1 MATAASVPHSFR
13 TTIKGERARLGWRD
27 NLVTIIFGLWL
38 MSGLFVDG
46 WAHNNLAQLETFF
59 TPWHAIFYSGFM
71 TNVLWVGWLIYREL
85 RKGRRGLAAIPQG
98 YHLGLLGVFV
108 FGAGGVG
115 DMLWHIVFGVEQSID
130 ALLSPTHLLLF
141 LGGMLVFASPFNA
154 AWTSGNPADVAP
166 RFIAFAPALAS
177 LTLMMTFASFM
188 HMYIWSLYSDIH
200 IDLYGNGAIRSGLAG
215 VLITNLILLAPVLLM
230 LRRWRLPFGSITF
243 LWTLN
248 TVMMGALPFYPVFDP
263 IVIAFIAGLL
273 VDGLIYAL
281 GPRANRGLGF
291 YVVAAI
297 APFILW
303 ALFFSAGQLR
313 FGLAWSIE
321 LTGGVTVMAALTG
334 LALSLLMAPPALPA
348 HLEAR

>member
-1 MATAASVPHSFR
+1 MP
-13 TTIKGERARLGWRD
+13 
-27 NLVTIIFGLWL
+27 VT
-38 MSGLFVDG
+38 
-46 WAHNNLAQLETFF
+46 
-59 TPWHAIFYSGFM
+59 
-71 TNVLWVGWLIYREL
+71 
-85 RKGRRGLAAIPQG
+85 GRRTS
-98 YHLGLLGVFV
+98 YHDSSSEGKRITIGQRSDVFV
-108 FGAGGVG
+108 E
-115 DMLWHIVFGVEQSID
+115 H
-130 ALLSPTHLLLF
+130 LS
-141 LGGMLVFASPFNA
+141 N
-154 AWTSGNPADVAP
+154 
-166 RFIAFAPALAS
+166 
-177 LTLMMTFASFM
+177 LTLSK
-188 HMYIWSLYSDIH
+188 YSDIH

-273 VDGLIYAL
+273 VDGLIYTL

-303 ALFFSAGQLR
+303 TLFFSAGQLR

-334 LALSLLMAPPALPA
+334 LALSLLMAPPMLPA
-348 HLEAR
+348 HLGAR